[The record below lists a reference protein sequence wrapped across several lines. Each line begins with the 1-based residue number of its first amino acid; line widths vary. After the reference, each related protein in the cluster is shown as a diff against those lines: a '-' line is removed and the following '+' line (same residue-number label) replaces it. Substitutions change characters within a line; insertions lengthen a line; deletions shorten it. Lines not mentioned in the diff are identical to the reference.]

1 MAPAK
6 ITLLILRLALGG
18 IFLYAG
24 ALKIAE
30 ARQFAL
36 DVHHFRLTPWT
47 ASVLIAVYLP
57 WLEVLA
63 GLALILRRLPLG
75 TALALSAMSAVFLIA
90 LTSAWARGLDI
101 SCGCFGK
108 EEHNIQTH
116 FPQLFLRDAALLAA
130 ALTLFI
136 AELRHPR
143 TPTDTQSSHSEVP

>member
-6 ITLLILRLALGG
+6 IILLILRLALGG
-18 IFLYAG
+18 IFIYAG
-24 ALKIAE
+24 ALKIAD
-30 ARQFAL
+30 AQHFAL

-63 GLALILRRLPLG
+63 GFALIFRRLPLG
-75 TALALSAMSAVFLIA
+75 ATLALSAMSAVFLVA

-108 EEHNIQTH
+108 EEHHIQTH
-116 FPQLFLRDAALLAA
+116 FPQLLLRDTALLAA

-136 AELRHPR
+136 AELRRPR
-143 TPTDTQSSHSEVP
+143 TPTDAQSAHSEVP